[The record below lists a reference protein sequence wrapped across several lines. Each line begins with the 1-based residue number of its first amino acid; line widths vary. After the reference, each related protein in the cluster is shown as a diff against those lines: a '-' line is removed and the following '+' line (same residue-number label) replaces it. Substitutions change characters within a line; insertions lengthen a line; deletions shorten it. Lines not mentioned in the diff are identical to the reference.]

1 MSTTLPN
8 RAYYPALD
16 GLRGIGCLLV
26 VTYHNFPFIHEY
38 LFFGWLAM
46 DIFFVLSGFL
56 ITDILLNTF
65 GEKNYLKNFYVR
77 RLLRVFPLYYTSL
90 VVFLLIL
97 PHINGL
103 PVRLDYFVDNQVYFW
118 TFTQNWLMIFFPGQ
132 NQYALNHL
140 WSMAVE
146 EQFYLLW
153 PLVVA
158 TVRKPKILFGML
170 AVLLLGVIVLRFW
183 LWVNKIEG
191 LAYYNLYTFTRID
204 GICVGCMVALLQKIN
219 RNFLQRYMALI
230 VFGFAA
236 FNFIFYLVNLQ
247 YNDSFPYLALV
258 GFSTFSMIF
267 GLLVYDIVNVQTK
280 IWDRI
285 FNIEVLKFL
294 GRISYGTYIFH
305 WPLYLIL
312 HPFLMKWA
320 KQFMLPVSAQ
330 FFTSISATILA
341 YSLGYLSYRYF
352 ELRFLKLKKHF
363 A

>member
-77 RLLRVFPLYYTSL
+77 RLLRVFPLYYTTLILFIL
-90 VVFLLIL
+90 VL
-97 PHINGL
+97 PHIKGL
-103 PVRLDYFVDNQVYFW
+103 PIRLDYFVNNQVFFW
-118 TFTQNWLMIFFPGQ
+118 TFTQNWLLIFYPSKQF
-132 NQYALNHL
+132 ALNHL

-153 PLVVA
+153 PLVVVA
-158 TVRKPKILFGML
+158 IKKPKVLFGLL
-170 AVLLLGVIVLRFW
+170 AALLVSVIVLRFW

-191 LAYYNLYTFTRID
+191 LAYYNLYTFTRVD

-219 RNFLQRYMALI
+219 REFLGKYMSII
-230 VFGFAA
+230 VLAFAA
-236 FNFIFYLVNLQ
+236 FNFIFYLVNLR

-267 GLLVYDIVNVQTK
+267 GLLVYDIVNRQTPL
-280 IWDRI
+280 WDKI
-285 FNIEVLKFL
+285 FNNQPLKFL
-294 GRISYGTYIFH
+294 GMVSYGTYIFH

-312 HPFLMKWA
+312 NPYLIQWA
-320 KQFMLPVSAQ
+320 KQFMSPDGAQ
-330 FFTSISATILA
+330 FFASIVATVLA
-341 YSLGYLSYRYF
+341 YTLGFLSYRYF
-352 ELRFLKLKKHF
+352 EMRFLRLKKHF